1 MSGNRKLLLLLTVF
15 LTGIAVYGTKVHA
28 EEKASGK
35 IYTVKQDGTGD
46 FDTIQAGVDSVPTG
60 STLWIYEG
68 VYNENVCIKDKTIN
82 LYGVNRDA
90 CILQSANDYYH
101 SIPLTIGAGSVEN
114 LTLYGYTDKQL
125 GDNWIFRPYCADEAY
140 INSFYDDYARS
151 IATEY
156 EGYTVHIDQDY
167 LAGKQLRFRNCL
179 ILSENNYCVGSGLRR
194 DCSLLF
200 ERCEFRAY
208 AKGGNVLLHDGANPD
223 YYGECFVGFKDCTFY
238 NYTGIY
244 FFAVRSI
251 KDENKINLSFQNN
264 KVYTVGYTDNDT
276 YPENRY
282 SGGTLDTMQR
292 LSTENRLMGSGFSAG
307 AQISFFTP
315 HETMQFMEALLACS
329 PSSYI
334 APEVPEGILVLW
346 ASDALSTAPGSF
358 PIWVE
363 NFDEQQREDG
373 WCGSSCFYLTP
384 DSSGNTLAQMNNS
397 SQPPVM
403 PESSPLQSARQP
415 VYRPLRQR

>member
-1 MSGNRKLLLLLTVF
+1 MFGNRKFLLLTVF
-15 LTGIAVYGTKVHA
+15 WAGIIVSSLSVHA
-28 EEKASGK
+28 EKGNSQSV
-35 IYTVKQDGTGD
+35 YTVKQDGTGD
-46 FDTIQAGVDSVPTG
+46 FRSIQEGVDTVPSG

-68 VYNENVCIKDKTIN
+68 IYNENVCITDKTIN
-82 LYGVNRDA
+82 LYGVDRDA

-125 GDNWIFRPYCADEAY
+125 GDNWILRPYCADEAY

-167 LAGKQLRFRNCL
+167 LAGRQLSFRNCL
-179 ILSENNYCVGSGLRR
+179 ILSENNYCVGCGLRK

-200 ERCEFRAY
+200 DHCEFRAY
-208 AKGGNVLLHDGANPD
+208 AKGGNVLLHDSANPD
-223 YYGECFVGFKDCTFY
+223 YYGECFVGFNDCAFY

-251 KDENKINLSFQNN
+251 EDNNRINLSFKNN
-264 KVYTVGYTDNDT
+264 TVHTVGYTDNDT
-276 YPENRY
+276 YRENRY
-282 SGGTLDTMQR
+282 NGCTLDTIR
-292 LSTENRLMGSGFSAG
+292 LLSTEGRLIGSGFSAG
-307 AQISFFTP
+307 TRISFYTA
-315 HETMQFMEALLACS
+315 HETEQFVEELLACS
-329 PSSYI
+329 PLSYI

-346 ASDALSTAPGSF
+346 ASDMLSTTPGCF

-363 NFDEQQREDG
+363 NFDKQQREDG

-384 DSSGNTLAQMNNS
+384 DSSGNTLTQMNGVT
-397 SQPPVM
+397 QPPLT
-403 PESSPLQSARQP
+403 SQSNLPQSVRQP
-415 VYRPLRQR
+415 VFHPSRQR